1 MSGKP
6 TQYQNMAYWM
16 IYFMDLTIEEF
27 EKYLDITPLDK
38 MTVKERSAYNHASEA
53 RANAKVAKEV
63 FMLIA
68 KYSLSF

>member
-1 MSGKP
+1 
-6 TQYQNMAYWM
+6 
-16 IYFMDLTIEEF
+16 MDLTIEEF